1 MENFM
6 DLLAYTRKLAEKI
19 NYYDRLVKSLKPN
32 FSLRNPFNQD
42 SELIVIWVENRS
54 DKDI

>member
-19 NYYDRLVKSLKPN
+19 NYYDRLVKSLKLD
-32 FSLRNPFNQD
+32 FSLHNPFKPD
-42 SELIVIWVENRS
+42 TELIVIWVENRS
-54 DKDI
+54 DNDI

>member
-1 MENFM
+1 M

-42 SELIVIWVENRS
+42 PELIVIWVENRS